1 MDLVIAAAH
10 PGLGLNQT
18 GPRGMDLNSTSMPER
33 NQHDT
38 KIYIIIPIF
47 FSIIAVCGT
56 IANIIVIVGITCSR
70 PLWRPSYFY
79 LLNSSTAD
87 LVLCSVYCTYT
98 AYKGFTY
105 GDNIRGQWPFS
116 IYNVLGS
123 KNFHRYIYSPVGLF
137 LLRVFKQME
146 NLQQVYPSAI
156 GLLLI

>member
-105 GDNIRGQWPFS
+105 GDNIRGQQPFS
-116 IYNVLGS
+116 IYDRICHAKSPTSLFS
-123 KNFHRYIYSPVGLF
+123 LFIYIWQRSSATPEYRSNFHLLF
-137 LLRVFKQME
+137 FLHMQ
-146 NLQQVYPSAI
+146 
-156 GLLLI
+156 